1 MNRQAITFL
10 SLFSLILVLSVYYV
24 MLPPVNQENQ
34 DIAVSEVEE
43 NDGSENKSMQDELE
57 KKREEKIEKNE
68 EVISSNTST
77 NDEVSNALEAI
88 DETKAMQSEEEKVK
102 SALNEA
108 GYENVFVEITHK
120 TIKVTVNQK
129 ETKDDDAVNVMKL
142 VMEKTQQKYTPE
154 IKFVS
159 E

>member
-88 DETKAMQSEEEKVK
+88 DETKAMQSEEEKVTA
-102 SALNEA
+102 ALNEA